1 MGRVIQEFKSE
12 PIDDIV
18 KFYEKDV
25 ENCIEGLEREPEREV
40 MVRCFLPQKKKEQ
53 EEGNYKVSYEYSEI
67 IYVQVKVPECIQLIL
82 AILTTDGELKIMIQK
97 SVKTNIDSITWEQS
111 CQFLKFYDQR
121 DLNVY
126 AVSVTTHIL
135 IAIPS
140 NSGLK
145 IKIFCTFQM
154 RMTCNKQICDCLVKI
169 TKNHD

>member
-53 EEGNYKVSYEYSEI
+53 EEGNYQVSYEYSEI
-67 IYVQVKVPECIQLIL
+67 IYVQAKVPECIQLIL
-82 AILTTDGELKIMIQK
+82 AILTTDGELKIMMQK
-97 SVKTNIDSITWEQS
+97 SVKTNIDSVTWEQS

-121 DLNVY
+121 DLSFFTNGDKCVCRFCY
-126 AVSVTTHIL
+126 Y
-135 IAIPS
+135 PYS
-140 NSGLK
+140 NCYSFKQWLK
-145 IKIFCTFQM
+145 
-154 RMTCNKQICDCLVKI
+154 D
-169 TKNHD
+169 KNMLHFPDENDM